1 MDILNTGK
9 RIRYFRILN
18 GMTQKALGMAAGFPE
33 KSADVRIA
41 QYETGTRKPKHDVIV
56 SLANVFN
63 VSPMVLEVP
72 SIKNSTEL
80 CYLLFALED
89 EFGVVLYPQ
98 PGNYMEEICEPITL
112 WQHQRELLEAGGIC
126 YEEYDHW
133 RYHYR

>member
-63 VSPMVLEVP
+63 VSPMVLERFQV
-72 SIKNSTEL
+72 SRTVQNCVIYCL
-80 CYLLFALED
+80 
-89 EFGVVLYPQ
+89 
-98 PGNYMEEICEPITL
+98 
-112 WQHQRELLEAGGIC
+112 
-126 YEEYDHW
+126 HW
-133 RYHYR
+133 RTNLELSCIHSRVTILKKSVSR

>member
-63 VSPMVLEVP
+63 VSPISVLPPMRE
-72 SIKNSTEL
+72 NEL
-80 CYLLFALED
+80 
-89 EFGVVLYPQ
+89 
-98 PGNYMEEICEPITL
+98 EINATRL
-112 WQHQRELLEAGGIC
+112 WNGT
-126 YEEYDHW
+126 
-133 RYHYR
+133 